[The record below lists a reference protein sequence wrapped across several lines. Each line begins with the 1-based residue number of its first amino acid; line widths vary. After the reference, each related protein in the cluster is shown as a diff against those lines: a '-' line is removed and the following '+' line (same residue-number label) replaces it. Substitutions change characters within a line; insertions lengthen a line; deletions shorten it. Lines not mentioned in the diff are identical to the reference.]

1 MTSDDDF
8 RSHEILLENRHLAIV
23 GAGVLVLCV
32 GAFFLGRW
40 TERSHWVNPDM
51 PLPRVAGAVQ
61 SLPIEPVRGIAPTP
75 AADGQ
80 EGEEVLP
87 PESSAPAAATGQA
100 NPQPAAPALAAA
112 PRTEKAREGSAA
124 RDDLYIQVLAT
135 RSADAAQTLRER
147 LAGRDYPVT
156 VVSSFDP
163 QGRSL
168 YRVRVGGYA
177 SRQEAERVALRLQK
191 EERLRTWIP

>member
-1 MTSDDDF
+1 MTPDEDF

-40 TERSHWVNPDM
+40 TERSHWVNPDT
-51 PLPRVAGAVQ
+51 PLPRVAGAAE
-61 SLPIEPVRGIAPTP
+61 SLPIEPVRDIAPAP
-75 AADGQ
+75 PSDGQ

-87 PESSAPAAATGQA
+87 PESSAPAAGQS
-100 NPQPAAPALAAA
+100 NPQPAGPALAAA
-112 PRTEKAREGSAA
+112 PRAEKVREGSGS

-147 LAGRDYPVT
+147 LAGRDYPAT
-156 VVSSFDP
+156 VVSSPDP
-163 QGRSL
+163 QGRPL

-177 SRQEAERVALRLQK
+177 SRQEAERIALRLRK